1 MATFFIIIYRFF
13 QKNRLLLLLFF
24 VAIMLVALYFASKI
38 SIEED
43 ISKATPGEDERLN
56 LVLKNLKTTD
66 KLIINI
72 SLRDTTAVSD
82 PEKLIAFTDE
92 LVDSINSTSFK
103 PFIKNITGKM
113 NDSLMTDVIE
123 IFYNHLPVFLSNS
136 NYAEIDSLIS

>member
-1 MATFFIIIYRFF
+1 MATLFINIYRFF

-43 ISKATPGEDERLN
+43 ISKATPGEDAKLN

-72 SLRDTTAVSD
+72 SLADTTAVND
-82 PEKLIAFTDE
+82 PERF
-92 LVDSINSTSFK
+92 SC
-103 PFIKNITGKM
+103 
-113 NDSLMTDVIE
+113 
-123 IFYNHLPVFLSNS
+123 VFG
-136 NYAEIDSLIS
+136 